1 MFGYPP
7 IHTCSSLQMTKID
20 ADDKNRHGGWEPK
33 KCLKK
38 FFFLE
43 IKWSGELLEIPL
55 RDSEIH
61 LDFLCGTICTHL
73 KPVTTKCLKV

>member
-1 MFGYPP
+1 
-7 IHTCSSLQMTKID
+7 MTKID

-33 KCLKK
+33 KMLKK
-38 FFFLE
+38 IFFFLE

>member
-33 KCLKK
+33 KCLKN
-38 FFFLE
+38 FFFLGNQMVWRTFRNPF
-43 IKWSGELLEIPL
+43 K
-55 RDSEIH
+55 R
-61 LDFLCGTICTHL
+61 F
-73 KPVTTKCLKV
+73 